1 MCVLNEKKNTTS
13 FVRDTRVDRHS
24 DGHLEVFLLLLSQA
38 TTAVSINGG
47 TRALAPRYAE
57 RGGQVAA
64 MVSLVPG
71 GFWVGAGGVLMVA
84 AVAPGGGE
92 AAGAQPP
99 PLRVV
104 GGVGVSGASAD
115 EDEHC
120 ALVGAQGAASLLC
133 VSYLGSCARFNL
145 S

>member
-1 MCVLNEKKNTTS
+1 MCAV
-13 FVRDTRVDRHS
+13 FVFV
-24 DGHLEVFLLLLSQA
+24 EVFITIDERLEGPYLLLSQA

-64 MVSLVPG
+64 MVSLSAPG

-84 AVAPGGGE
+84 PAAVPDGSGE
-92 AAGAQPP
+92 PEGAAA

-120 ALVGAQGAASLLC
+120 ALVGAQGAAPVPRPRIPCLAS
-133 VSYLGSCARFNL
+133 
-145 S
+145 